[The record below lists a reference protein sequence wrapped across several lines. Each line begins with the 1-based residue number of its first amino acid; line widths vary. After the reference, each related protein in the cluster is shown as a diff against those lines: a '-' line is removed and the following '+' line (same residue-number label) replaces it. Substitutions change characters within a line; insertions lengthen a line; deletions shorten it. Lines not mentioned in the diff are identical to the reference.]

1 LPPSLIRGNKLQP
14 EDWKKFAEAIKS
26 NVNIDE
32 ILGFQWSARFF
43 EAFRK
48 QLAVLKL
55 DHAGLGFDTVAEPGH
70 KSHDQ
75 GDHCSSKVR
84 ASAGSSLALFVG
96 LLPATAEWL
105 TKLDIR

>member
-1 LPPSLIRGNKLQP
+1 LPLSLIRGNKLRP
-14 EDWKKFAEAIKS
+14 EDWKQFAEAIKS
-26 NVNIDE
+26 SVNLDE

-48 QLAVLKL
+48 QSDVLKL

-75 GDHCSSKVR
+75 GKHDSKVK
-84 ASAGSSLALFVG
+84 ASACSSLALFVG
-96 LLPATAEWL
+96 LLPATAPKL
-105 TKLDIR
+105 TTLDIR